1 MAKFHTLTISD
12 IKHETADCVSLAFD
26 VPKEL
31 TSEYN
36 YIQGQYLTLKLNV
49 NGEELRRSYSICSS
63 PKTDNELRVAIKKV
77 AGGKVS
83 TWINDFAKKG
93 SNIEVMTPLGN
104 FHTELKPT
112 NKKKYI
118 LFSGGSG
125 ITPMMSI
132 IKTTLNIEEKSE
144 LILFYGNYN
153 EASTIFKTEID
164 DLAKKFSERLKVHY
178 VFDKP
183 SEEPSQELLKG
194 LMTSDKIKLLLQT
207 FGHVTPVTEYF
218 ICGPGPMMENV
229 KTTLEELNVHKN
241 YIHIEYFT
249 SVIDAVAAAEAASE
263 TKPDLASKVKV
274 TMDGT
279 EYVFDLNANGKA
291 ILDAA
296 MDAGV
301 DAPFSCKGAV
311 CCTCKAKVMK
321 GKVTMD
327 MNYALSDGEVEE
339 GYILTCQSHPASPE
353 VEVSYDEP

>member
-125 ITPMMSI
+125 ITPMM
-132 IKTTLNIEEKSE
+132 
-144 LILFYGNYN
+144 
-153 EASTIFKTEID
+153 
-164 DLAKKFSERLKVHY
+164 
-178 VFDKP
+178 
-183 SEEPSQELLKG
+183 
-194 LMTSDKIKLLLQT
+194 
-207 FGHVTPVTEYF
+207 
-218 ICGPGPMMENV
+218 
-229 KTTLEELNVHKN
+229 
-241 YIHIEYFT
+241 
-249 SVIDAVAAAEAASE
+249 
-263 TKPDLASKVKV
+263 
-274 TMDGT
+274 
-279 EYVFDLNANGKA
+279 
-291 ILDAA
+291 
-296 MDAGV
+296 
-301 DAPFSCKGAV
+301 
-311 CCTCKAKVMK
+311 
-321 GKVTMD
+321 
-327 MNYALSDGEVEE
+327 
-339 GYILTCQSHPASPE
+339 
-353 VEVSYDEP
+353 